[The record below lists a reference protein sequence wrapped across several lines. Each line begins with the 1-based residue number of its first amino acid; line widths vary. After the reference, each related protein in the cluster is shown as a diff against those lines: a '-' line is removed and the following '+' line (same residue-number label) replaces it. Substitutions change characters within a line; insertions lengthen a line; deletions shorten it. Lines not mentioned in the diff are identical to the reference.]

1 MNEGDKAPCDSG
13 KDGFVRTEN
22 LTRIY
27 EMGQEKIYGMDE
39 VNFSLDRGDFVV
51 ISGPSGSGKSTLL
64 NLIGCIDQP
73 TKGEVYLDGEP
84 TSELSETE
92 RAAVRR
98 ERIGL
103 IFQSFNLIPV
113 LTAYENV
120 EYPLLLQD
128 AAPKEREE
136 QVEELLRAVG
146 LEEMKDRRPGALSG
160 GQRQRVAIARALVGD
175 PELVLAD
182 EPTAN
187 LDSTTGEKVMELMK
201 ELNEEFCVAFLVVTH
216 DPLVVDY
223 ADRKIEILDGKLKEG
238 KEGAN

>member
-1 MNEGDKAPCDSG
+1 MNEANKAPCDSD
-13 KDGFVRTEN
+13 KDGFITTEN

-27 EMGQEKIYGMDE
+27 EMGQEKIYGMNE
-39 VNFSLDRGDFVV
+39 VNFALDRGDFVV
-51 ISGPSGSGKSTLL
+51 ISGPSGSGKSTML

-84 TSELSETE
+84 ISELSETE
-92 RAAVRR
+92 RAAIRR

-113 LTAYENV
+113 LSAYENV

-128 AAPKEREE
+128 IAQVEREE

-160 GQRQRVAIARALVGD
+160 GQRQRVAVARALVGD

-201 ELNEEFCVAFLVVTH
+201 QLNEEYCVAFLVVTH
-216 DPLVVDY
+216 DPLVAGY
-223 ADRKIEILDGKLKEG
+223 ADRKIEILDGKLKD
-238 KEGAN
+238 KEGAK